1 MFLNYSSVVAKR
13 PIKQRLLCSLGLA
26 LCLTSGP
33 VLAESTSGAPTI
45 PHEHFFANTLY
56 TDVVISPDGTYYAV
70 KADAGDRDQI
80 IVIERENNSISSSF
94 ELGEYQRFSQIHW
107 VNNERFIFQSR
118 KRVGLWDEQELP
130 PNLYAA
136 NADGS
141 NRLELF
147 AWGRSG
153 FQLMSLMPD
162 DPEYIMINKYHF
174 ADEGEAKA
182 HRINVNDGRSFY
194 LGDQPPEANQL
205 IADNDGNLRL
215 SFAYKEEEDDDLGEG
230 DLTIYYKQLGK
241 NEWQELTLENYNT
254 GDNIN
259 IYGFSDDN
267 RYAFFGSDMQSDVSE
282 VYQFD
287 TKELTVKQ
295 LTDDS
300 VADVMSPVT
309 GVNGNIIGFDFMPD
323 KIKRV
328 YTDNTDSSK
337 LMKSLESA
345 FPGQHVRITSNAKNG
360 QFAVV
365 FVSSDTNPGAYYLF
379 DTETLQA
386 SFIAAPN
393 EKLDPEQLSQVT
405 PIQFEARDGMEL
417 HGYLTL
423 PKGAEKG
430 DDLPMIVN
438 VHGGPHGPRD
448 MWGFNP
454 ENQFFANRGYAVLQI
469 NFRGSGGYGKEFE
482 EAGYREWGRAM
493 QDDVTDGTLW
503 AVEQGYADK
512 ERICIYGGSYGGYA
526 SMMGVAKEPDLY
538 QCGVGY
544 VGVYSLPLMFEDGD
558 IAERDSGQKYLR
570 RVLGED
576 EQELKANSPVNLVN
590 NIKADLFLVHGAK
603 DVRVPISHYEQLT
616 TALDKIGK
624 PYQSLVKDD
633 EGHGFQKEENKFD
646 LYPRLIKFFDQ
657 HIGD

>member
-1 MFLNYSSVVAKR
+1 MFLNYSSAVAKR
-13 PIKQRLLCSLGLA
+13 PIKQRLLCSLGFA

-182 HRINVNDGRSFY
+182 HRINVDDGRSFY
-194 LGDQPPEANQL
+194 LGDQPPEANEL

-215 SFAYKEEEDDDLGEG
+215 SFAYKEEDDDDFGKG
-230 DLTIYYKQLGK
+230 QLTIYYKKLG
-241 NEWQELTLENYNT
+241 NDDWQELTLENYER

-259 IYGFSDDN
+259 MYGFSDDN

-323 KIKRV
+323 KIKRI

-337 LMKSLESA
+337 LMKSLEAA
-345 FPGQHVRITSNAKNG
+345 FPGQHIRITSNAKDG

-365 FVSSDTNPGAYYLF
+365 FVRSDNNPGAYYLF
-379 DTETLQA
+379 DTESLQA

-393 EKLDPEQLSQVT
+393 EKLDPEQLARIT

-417 HGYLTL
+417 RGYLTL

-430 DDLPMIVN
+430 DELPMIVN

-448 MWGFNP
+448 TWSFSA

-493 QDDVTDGTLW
+493 QNDVTDGTLW

-544 VGVYSLPLMFEDGD
+544 VGVYSLPLMYEDGD
-558 IAERDSGQKYLR
+558 ISERDSGRKYLR
-570 RVLGED
+570 RVIGDD
-576 EQELKANSPVNLVN
+576 EQELKANSPVNLVK

-616 TALDKIGK
+616 AALDEIGK

-646 LYPRLIKFFDQ
+646 LYPRLINFFDQ